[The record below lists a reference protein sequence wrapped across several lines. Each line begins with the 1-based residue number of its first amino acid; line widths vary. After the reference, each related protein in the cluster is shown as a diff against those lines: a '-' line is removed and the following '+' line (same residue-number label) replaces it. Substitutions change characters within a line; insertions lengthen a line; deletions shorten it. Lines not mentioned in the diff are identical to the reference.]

1 MAISQEG
8 MEACQKRNNT
18 FMRCINGFANAG
30 RRPWRVVQQGRE
42 AVRSYM
48 EARAKNKKSPEQ
60 VLWWKNLFAYVAGYS
75 EVYERVEAHKRE
87 GRTCKWAGAFGPA
100 WDSFWAISTFRT
112 IIVARWRRNWL
123 HAGGG
128 VPVPPRHVEWRRREP
143 RLDRSI
149 DTDMLGCRFQVA
161 VTGLYGECLAE
172 ELCSYYAPL
181 PCEDHFAVDLEN
193 SARRKI
199 IQRERRKRWAKR
211 NRAEW
216 WQPHPSYTCGHDT
229 RLDL

>member
-128 VPVPPRHVEWRRREP
+128 VPVPPGEDVELGGQCGDQGTDGRLTILALQRYLWR
-143 RLDRSI
+143 LH
-149 DTDMLGCRFQVA
+149 LWVLRFS
-161 VTGLYGECLAE
+161 T
-172 ELCSYYAPL
+172 
-181 PCEDHFAVDLEN
+181 
-193 SARRKI
+193 
-199 IQRERRKRWAKR
+199 
-211 NRAEW
+211 
-216 WQPHPSYTCGHDT
+216 
-229 RLDL
+229 